1 MNLTLLKNKLIIGK
15 NKKKQSF
22 NPKIQ
27 AELSELVGVKEI
39 SALIGKEVLYW
50 IKEAHDDGYAVYAK
64 ILGVSPN
71 GKFVRLADLDDDLD
85 YPPYYRSIEAIEI
98 VDVLN

>member
-1 MNLTLLKNKLIIGK
+1 MNLTLLKNKIAFGK
-15 NKKKQSF
+15 NKKDQF
-22 NPKIQ
+22 CNLKIQ

-39 SALIGKEVLYW
+39 SDLIGREVLYW
-50 IKEAHDDGYAVYAK
+50 VKDEHSNGYAGHVE

-71 GKFVRLADLDDDLD
+71 GKFVKLIDLDDDHS
-85 YPPYYRSIEAIEI
+85 PPYYRSIEAIEI